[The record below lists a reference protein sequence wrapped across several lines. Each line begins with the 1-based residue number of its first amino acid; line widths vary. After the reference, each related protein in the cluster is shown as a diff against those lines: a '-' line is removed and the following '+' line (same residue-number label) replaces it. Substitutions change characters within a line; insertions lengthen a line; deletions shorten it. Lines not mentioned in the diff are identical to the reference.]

1 MEIESLTTDIIFDK
15 VNKLDSK
22 PTVHLYL
29 PVDK

>member
-1 MEIESLTTDIIFDK
+1 MEIESLTTDILFDT
-15 VNKLDSK
+15 VNKLDFE